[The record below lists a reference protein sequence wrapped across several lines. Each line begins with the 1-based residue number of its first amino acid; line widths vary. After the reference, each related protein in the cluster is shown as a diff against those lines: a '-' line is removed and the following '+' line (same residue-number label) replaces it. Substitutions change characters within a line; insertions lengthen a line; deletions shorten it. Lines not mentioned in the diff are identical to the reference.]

1 MPPFLS
7 HSANGIGSCEIFEI
21 LPVDYGLAIKYSC
34 RFSGIGSSENF
45 KILPL
50 DYSNMGLPQN
60 SLATG
65 IDSYEIFKIL
75 PPDYGLAKE
84 YSICLSGI
92 GSYEIIKNLPYILKK
107 SV

>member
-1 MPPFLS
+1 
-7 HSANGIGSCEIFEI
+7 
-21 LPVDYGLAIKYSC
+21 
-34 RFSGIGSSENF
+34 
-45 KILPL
+45 
-50 DYSNMGLPQN
+50 MGLPQN

-92 GSYEIIKNLPYILKK
+92 GSYKIIKNLPYIKEVSLIVT
-107 SV
+107 SM

>member
-1 MPPFLS
+1 M
-7 HSANGIGSCEIFEI
+7 
-21 LPVDYGLAIKYSC
+21 DYGLAIKYSC

-65 IDSYEIFKIL
+65 IGSYEIFKIL